1 MADIFDAMMAA
12 TMMSGGAAGD
22 SYTKAE
28 VDTALSG
35 KQATLTTAQLA
46 AANSGI
52 TSADVA
58 QITTNKN
65 NISKDEAAL
74 VALVDG
80 GAKNIF
86 DPTVV
91 PQTATRN
98 GVTITRTENGIHVSG
113 TVTATGDTAI
123 ANNIGLVIPSDG
135 YHLYAKTTAPNL
147 VIWMEYKVNGASV
160 YSPITRDVLNS
171 GYVLSYIYFK
181 SLPGGVSFDVDVDFM
196 LCTAES
202 YAISTTFVP
211 YRPSYQELYEMVKAL
226 QANQ

>member
-1 MADIFDAMMAA
+1 MATTYTTNYHLGKQTDHADKFD
-12 TMMSGGAAGD
+12 MSVITDNAD
-22 SYTKAE
+22 KI
-28 VDTALSG
+28 DTAL
-35 KQATLTTAQLA
+35 KE
-46 AANSGI
+46 N
-52 TSADVA
+52 ADDIA
-58 QITTNKN
+58 ENK
-65 NISKDEAAL
+65 AAL
-74 VALVDG
+74 VELVDG

-123 ANNIGLVIPSDG
+123 ATNIGFVIPSDG
-135 YHLYAKTTAPNL
+135 YHFYVKTTASNL
-147 VIWMEYKVNGASV
+147 VIWIEYKVNGSSV

-181 SLPGGVSFDVDVDFM
+181 NLPGGVSFDVDVDLM